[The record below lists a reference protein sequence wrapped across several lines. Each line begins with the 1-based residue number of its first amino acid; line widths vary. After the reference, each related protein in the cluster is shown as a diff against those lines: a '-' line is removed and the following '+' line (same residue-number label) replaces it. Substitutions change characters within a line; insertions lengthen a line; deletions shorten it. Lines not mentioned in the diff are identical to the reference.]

1 MAKKK
6 NKNIK
11 IGEIPKELVFNATK
25 ERYNPYQGGYGAHKN
40 KKAYTRKDKH
50 KVKYY

>member
-25 ERYNPYQGGYGAHKN
+25 ERYNPFQGGYGAHRN
-40 KKAYTRKDKH
+40 KKVYTRKDKH
-50 KVKYY
+50 KQKYY